1 MSKVC
6 MCFLAKVDCFFD
18 ESDQMFLEVVKDGF
32 FLKNL
37 MSFFNLEGL
46 GRGAGVIGV
55 WKFAGRVTLFD
66 FLAPAEEY
74 ILI

>member
-6 MCFLAKVDCFFD
+6 MGVLAKVDCFFD
-18 ESDQMFLEVVKDGF
+18 ESDQVFLEVVKDGL

-55 WKFAGRVTLFD
+55 
-66 FLAPAEEY
+66 
-74 ILI
+74 